1 MLITFC
7 FGVSSNLSQQK
18 SPTAE
23 ILRIYFLRTIFR
35 RKYMHKRT
43 CQIRRQDEYFV
54 NSTTM
59 KVWNLVFL
67 VILSIDTSVRDQT
80 RPTLW
85 ILVKNWRSEA
95 IFPKISGFLTFI
107 WVIPIK
113 IQEKNCSIFFW
124 PQNCHICIEF
134 QKVVQFWYWQ
144 SLTNPNSLSEFRR
157 F

>member
-1 MLITFC
+1 MDTPEKLKKESYLNKKYCSKRGCLIRP
-7 FGVSSNLSQQK
+7 QE
-18 SPTAE
+18 P
-23 ILRIYFLRTIFR
+23 
-35 RKYMHKRT
+35 
-43 CQIRRQDEYFV
+43 YFV
-54 NSTTM
+54 KLTSM

-85 ILVKNWRSEA
+85 ILVKNWRSEV

-124 PQNCHICIEF
+124 PQNRQILIKI
-134 QKVVQFWYWQ
+134 QKVGEFWYWQ
-144 SLTNPNSLSEFRR
+144 SLANQNSSSEFRR

>member
-1 MLITFC
+1 MEEKCCQITE
-7 FGVSSNLSQQK
+7 S
-18 SPTAE
+18 
-23 ILRIYFLRTIFR
+23 RIFHCIKTIFLVD
-35 RKYMHKRT
+35 KRT
-43 CQIRRQDEYFV
+43 CQIRRQGAYFFAR
-54 NSTTM
+54 TTM
-59 KVWNLVFL
+59 KVWNLGFL
-67 VILSIDTSVRDQT
+67 VILSIDTSVRDQM

-124 PQNCHICIEF
+124 PLNPQILIKI
-134 QKVVQFWYWQ
+134 QKVGEFWYWQ
-144 SLTNPNSLSEFRR
+144 SLANQNSSSEFRR